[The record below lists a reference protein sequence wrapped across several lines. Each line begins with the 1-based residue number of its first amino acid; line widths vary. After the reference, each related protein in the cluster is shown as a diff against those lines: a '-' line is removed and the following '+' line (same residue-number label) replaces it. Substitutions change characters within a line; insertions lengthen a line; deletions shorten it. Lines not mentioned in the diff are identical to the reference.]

1 MKGDFNGVVGADA
14 DLAVLD
20 VHGAEAVI
28 VDLRVDAALE
38 GHLAGAGDG
47 VVRVA
52 AEVHDAAV
60 KDEVGAVGGVA
71 AAVGVLT
78 IGAIGA
84 GIAKHKAKAKAEP
97 KVEKEQK
104 PKKHFHFRKPWEIT
118 EDEPDVIDAE
128 FNDVTEEPEKE
139 EN

>member
-1 MKGDFNGVVGADA
+1 MDEMNNMNEVTTEETSNEMAPVVT
-14 DLAVLD
+14 
-20 VHGAEAVI
+20 ENN
-28 VDLRVDAALE
+28 
-38 GHLAGAGDG
+38 
-47 VVRVA
+47 
-52 AEVHDAAV
+52 EVKTEENNSGINTWA
-60 KDEVGAVGGVA
+60 GVA

-104 PKKHFHFRKPWEIT
+104 PKKHFEFQCPVKIVK
-118 EDEPDVIDAE
+118 DEPEAIEDVDFKE
-128 FNDVTEEPEKE
+128 VEETEE

>member
-1 MKGDFNGVVGADA
+1 MDEMNNMNEVTTEETSNEMTPVVT
-14 DLAVLD
+14 
-20 VHGAEAVI
+20 ENN
-28 VDLRVDAALE
+28 
-38 GHLAGAGDG
+38 
-47 VVRVA
+47 
-52 AEVHDAAV
+52 EVKTENNSGINTWA
-60 KDEVGAVGGVA
+60 GVA

-97 KVEKEQK
+97 KVEKEKK
-104 PKKHFHFRKPWEIT
+104 PKKHFKLRKPWEIT

>member
-1 MKGDFNGVVGADA
+1 MDEMNNMNEVTTEETSNEMTPVVT
-14 DLAVLD
+14 
-20 VHGAEAVI
+20 ENN
-28 VDLRVDAALE
+28 
-38 GHLAGAGDG
+38 
-47 VVRVA
+47 
-52 AEVHDAAV
+52 EVKTENSSGINTWA
-60 KDEVGAVGGVA
+60 GVA

-84 GIAKHKAKAKAEP
+84 GITKHKAKAKAEP
-97 KVEKEQK
+97 KVEKEKK
-104 PKKHFHFRKPWEIT
+104 PKKHFKLRKPWEIT